1 MKSLLKAACI
11 VAITATLAACT
22 LGQTPPHAST
32 PPTFLADL
40 TPRAPTLTPFQPLP
54 VEMLPTGE
62 PSASTL
68 EAAPPGLPAPP
79 TIPPTQAPTPSA
91 LSLYLAPELP
101 PALAETLSLPSW
113 LSLSAQP
120 QGASLTLVPGGAPAL
135 GHWVYALVAPFP
147 TIPDGVS
154 ATDLQNAW
162 HGRASGPF
170 AGRPLLLDEAT
181 YRTWAA
187 VWGPADEGAVNLVAS
202 ERLLERAWERRP
214 TWAIL
219 PFEALEPRW
228 KVLTIDGLAPIQAD
242 FDPAAYLL
250 SLPVSIQGEGALP
263 DVIWRDY
270 GPGSAQPLLAPTNRD
285 PSRLTTLAMTGVT
298 ALVRATAHTME
309 QRGVTYPARDIGEIL
324 RQADITH
331 ISNEVPF
338 ARNCPYPNPVQ
349 PDLRFCSDARYI
361 ELLEHI
367 GTDIVELTGDHFADW
382 GTDAMHFTLDLY
394 EARGWPVYGGGRNL
408 REGRAPITLD
418 HNGNHLAFIGCNAK
432 GGGFAQASESNPGAV
447 PCDFAYMHD
456 QIARLSDEGYNV
468 IVTFQHFEYYT
479 YQAQPNQVR
488 DAQGMVQAGAVIVSG
503 SQAHQPQGM
512 EFYQDAFIH
521 HGLGNL
527 FFDQLDVSLAT
538 RQGFIDRHV
547 FYGNRHI
554 SVELIPILFV
564 DYARARPMTPDE
576 AASVYNIVYS
586 ASGW

>member
-1 MKSLLKAACI
+1 MKSLLNAACLF
-11 VAITATLAACT
+11 AFTAALCACT
-22 LGQTPPHAST
+22 LGQTPPPAGT
-32 PPTFLADL
+32 QPAVLANL
-40 TPRAPTLTPFQPLP
+40 TPRLPTLTPFQPLP
-54 VEMLPTGE
+54 VEP
-62 PSASTL
+62 PP
-68 EAAPPGLPAPP
+68 AAETLPAQTESNQARPPDAP
-79 TIPPTQAPTPSA
+79 TIPPTHAPTPSA

-101 PALAETLSLPSW
+101 LALADTLNLPAW
-113 LSLSAQP
+113 LSLAAQP

-135 GHWVYALVAPFP
+135 SHWVYALVAPFP

-154 ATDLQNAW
+154 AADLQNAW
-162 HGRASGPF
+162 HGRDSGPF
-170 AGRPLLLDEAT
+170 AGRPLLMDEAT
-181 YRTWAA
+181 YHAWAA
-187 VWGPADEGAVNLVAS
+187 VWGPAEQGVVNLVTS
-202 ERLLERAWERRP
+202 ERLVERAWERRP
-214 TWAIL
+214 AWAIL
-219 PFEALEPRW
+219 PFESLESRW
-228 KVLTIDGLAPIQAD
+228 KVLTVDGLSPIQAD
-242 FDPAAYLL
+242 FEFAAYPL
-250 SLPVSIQGEGALP
+250 SLPISIQGDGALP

-270 GPGSAQPLLAPTNRD
+270 GPGSAQPLLPPVNRD
-285 PSRLTTLAMTGVT
+285 PSQLTTLAMTGVT

-408 REGRAPITLD
+408 REGRAPITLQ

-432 GGGFAQASESNPGAV
+432 GGGFAQAGETNPGAV

-479 YQAQPNQVR
+479 YLAQPNQVR
-488 DAQGMVQAGAVIVSG
+488 DAQGMAEAGAVIVSG

-538 RQGFIDRHV
+538 RQGFIDRHI

-554 SVELIPILFV
+554 SIELIPILFV

-576 AASVYNIVYS
+576 AASVYNSVFS